1 MPCFAITSADIFQDI
16 SLSTDVNEIYLYGR
30 KVEREPLLHYAKTGF
45 IQYAKLF
52 LGFER

>member
-1 MPCFAITSADIFQDI
+1 LHDAAIFDDVSV
-16 SLSTDVNEIYLYGR
+16 STDVTDIYLYGR
-30 KVEREPLLHYAKTGF
+30 KVERAPLLNYAKPGF